1 METDRS
7 MEELKEPS
15 VGDVVFKATE
25 AGLDV
30 TATVS
35 KITDEGFFATL
46 AVIKESETVWESEEV
61 SDPFDTFAFGVWFD
75 GAGLPV
81 LWGDID
87 GDGKFELI
95 APLPKGD
102 LSPQLFRVYRWTGD
116 DLLYLK
122 KRCLIKS
129 SSGNYVWSS
138 RGGEF
143 EEGSWVETFEN
154 GKAEIVTLKDDDIK
168 HISSA
173 YEGFE
178 DGIKLVK

>member
-1 METDRS
+1 MK
-7 MEELKEPS
+7 ELKEPS
-15 VGDVVFKATE
+15 VGEVVFQASE
-25 AGLDV
+25 AGLEL

-35 KITDEGFFATL
+35 KRTDEGFFATL
-46 AVIKESETVWESEEV
+46 AVSQESGKVWESEDV
-61 SDPFDTFAFGVWFD
+61 NDPFDTFAFGVWFD

-81 LWGDID
+81 LWRDID
-87 GDGKFELI
+87 GDGKIELI

-102 LSPQLFRVYRWTGD
+102 LSPQLFRIYRWTGD

-122 KRCLIKS
+122 KRCLIQS

-143 EEGSWVETFEN
+143 EEGSWVETFED

-168 HISSA
+168 HHSSA

-178 DGIKLVK
+178 DGIKLV